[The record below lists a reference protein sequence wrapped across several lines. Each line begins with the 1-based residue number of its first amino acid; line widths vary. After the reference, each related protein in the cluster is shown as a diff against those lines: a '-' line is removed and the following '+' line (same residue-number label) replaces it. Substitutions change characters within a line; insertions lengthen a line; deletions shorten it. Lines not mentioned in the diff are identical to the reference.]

1 MLSLDRRDLFR
12 LTAGAAVATG
22 AFRAAVT
29 IAPDARAETPGS
41 TSPARQ
47 FRALWIASVENTDF
61 PSRTG
66 LTAQQLRTEF
76 EDLLDLA
83 RDLNLNA
90 VISQVRPTADAFWP
104 SRFEPWSQYLTGT
117 QGKDPGFD
125 VLEHQVR
132 AAHDRNLEFH
142 AWFNPY
148 RISMQDDL
156 SRLVPDHP
164 ARQHPDWVLSYG
176 GKLFYDPGLPEVR
189 AFVQDAMMDAVE
201 RYDIDAVHFDDY
213 FYPYPV
219 EGEEVPDEAT
229 FARYGGGLS
238 LGDWRRKN
246 VDDLVR
252 EMNERVHAAKPWVRF
267 GISPFGIWRNITSDP
282 AGSATTGSESYDMI
296 SADSRRWVKEGWV
309 DYICPQIYWEIGNP
323 AADYAELTRWWASVV
338 DGTDV
343 ALYIGQAVYK
353 ASSGAFTDPH
363 ELANHLVENQKY
375 PQVVGDVYY
384 NATSTREDPGGAIST
399 LVREHY
405 AHPAIIPTIQHL
417 GGTAPEAPTH
427 VRVQRKRDGVRVRW
441 HGRPHGATSY
451 AIWRLP
457 DANLAPER
465 FEDGANLV
473 ATVRA
478 GRGAAQEF
486 TLTGADAGAW
496 YTVTAYDRGWTQS
509 EPAQPQKG

>member
-12 LTAGAAVATG
+12 LTAGAAVTTG
-22 AFRAAVT
+22 AFSAAVT
-29 IAPDARAETPGS
+29 IAPDARAESGGPL
-41 TSPARQ
+41 PARQ
-47 FRALWIASVENTDF
+47 FRALWIASVENIDF

-66 LTAQQLRTEF
+66 RSPEELRAEF
-76 EDLLDLA
+76 EGWLDLA

-90 VISQVRPTADAFWP
+90 VISQIRPTADAFWP
-104 SRFEPWSQYLTGT
+104 SPHEPWSAYLTGA
-117 QGKDPGFD
+117 QGEDPGYD

-132 AAHDRNLEFH
+132 AAHERNLEFH

-148 RISMQDDL
+148 RISMQDDVDAL
-156 SRLVPDHP
+156 IPEHP

-189 AFVQDAMMDAVE
+189 EFVQLAMMDAVE

-219 EGEEVPDEAT
+219 EGEEVPDAET
-229 FARYGGGLS
+229 YARFGGGLS
-238 LGDWRRKN
+238 LADWRRRN

-252 EMNERVHAAKPWVRF
+252 EMGERVHAAKPWVQF
-267 GISPFGIWRNITSDP
+267 GISPFGIWRNSTSDP
-282 AGSATTGSESYDMI
+282 AGSKTTGSESYETI
-296 SADSRRWVKEGWV
+296 SADSRRWVKERWI

-323 AADYAELTRWWASVV
+323 AADYAELTRWWSDVV
-338 DGTDV
+338 EGTDV

-353 ASSGAFTDPH
+353 ASSGAFTDPR
-363 ELANHLVENQKY
+363 ELTRHLELNTTQ
-375 PQVVGDVYY
+375 PQVAGDAFY
-384 NATSTREDPGGAIST
+384 NATSMREDPGEAVPI
-399 LVREHY
+399 LARERY
-405 AHPAIIPTIQHL
+405 AHPAVIPTLETL
-417 GGTAPEAPTH
+417 GGEAPAAPTH
-427 VRVQRKRDGVRVRW
+427 LRTQRTSDGVRVRW

-457 DANLAPER
+457 DADLSPER

-478 GRGAAQEF
+478 KRGAAQEF
-486 TLTGADAGAW
+486 THVGADEGGW
-496 YTVTAYDRGWTQS
+496 YTVTAYDRAWNQS
-509 EPAQPQKG
+509 EPASPRRA